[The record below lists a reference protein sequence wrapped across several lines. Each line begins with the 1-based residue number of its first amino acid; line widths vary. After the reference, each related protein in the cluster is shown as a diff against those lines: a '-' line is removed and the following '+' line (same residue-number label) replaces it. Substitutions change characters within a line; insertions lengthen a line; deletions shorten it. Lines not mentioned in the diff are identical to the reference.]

1 MRKQFASF
9 LLIAAVMVCGIWCGG
24 QYFNEARV
32 TPKRLSNPP
41 DSVVAYNAIPMKG
54 ELPFFF
60 PFNPLIFIVSLAAAI
75 AAWRW
80 ARQSR
85 KWLALSTIIGF
96 CVSLILIL
104 YLAPLIWSIDR
115 EAGNIPAAEIIARA
129 DAWKFGNR
137 IRLIVEMF
145 GFVCSIIALR
155 VWSMESNE
163 IQSEAASMAVGNQMV
178 IMENTGGRCENS

>member
-1 MRKQFASF
+1 MRKRFAAF
-9 LLIAAVMVCGIWCGG
+9 LLIASVVAWGIWCGG

-41 DSVVAYNAIPMKG
+41 DSVVAYNAIPIKG

-60 PFNPLIFIVSLAAAI
+60 PLNPLIFLVSLAALI

-80 ARQSR
+80 SRRSR
-85 KWLALSTIIGF
+85 KWLVLSTVIGF
-96 CVSLILIL
+96 GVCLALIL

-115 EAGNIPAAEIIARA
+115 GLDTLSAAEIIARA

-155 VWSMESNE
+155 VWSAES
-163 IQSEAASMAVGNQMV
+163 
-178 IMENTGGRCENS
+178 ENIVETDG

>member
-1 MRKQFASF
+1 MLF
-9 LLIAAVMVCGIWCGG
+9 AAVMVWGIWCGG

-54 ELPFFF
+54 DLPFFF
-60 PFNPLIFIVSLAAAI
+60 PLNPLFFLMSLAAAI

-80 ARQSR
+80 ARRSR
-85 KWLALSTIIGF
+85 KWLVLSTVIGF
-96 CVSLILIL
+96 GVSFVLIF

-129 DAWKFGNR
+129 EAWKFGNR
-137 IRLIVEMF
+137 IRLIVEFF
-145 GFVCSIIALR
+145 GFVFSVIALR
-155 VWSMESNE
+155 VWAA
-163 IQSEAASMAVGNQMV
+163 EA
-178 IMENTGGRCENS
+178 ENYSI

>member
-9 LLIAAVMVCGIWCGG
+9 LLIAAVVVWGIWCGG

-32 TPKRLSNPP
+32 IPRKLSNPP
-41 DSVVAYNAIPMKG
+41 DSVAAYNAIPMDG

-60 PFNPLIFIVSLAAAI
+60 PGNPLIFLVSLAAAI
-75 AAWRW
+75 TAWRW

-85 KWLALSTIIGF
+85 KWLVLSTVIGF
-96 CVSLILIL
+96 GVSLALIL
-104 YLAPLIWSIDR
+104 YLAPLIWSIDLGL
-115 EAGNIPAAEIIARA
+115 ETTPAAEIIARA

-155 VWSMESNE
+155 VWSAESE
-163 IQSEAASMAVGNQMV
+163 VTVETDG
-178 IMENTGGRCENS
+178 

>member
-1 MRKQFASF
+1 MRKQIASF
-9 LLIAAVMVCGIWCGG
+9 LLIAAVVIWGIWCGG

-41 DSVVAYNAIPMKG
+41 DSVVAYNAIPMDG
-54 ELPFFF
+54 DLPFFF
-60 PFNPLIFIVSLAAAI
+60 PLNPLFFLVSLAALI
-75 AAWRW
+75 MAWRW
-80 ARQSR
+80 ARKSR

-96 CVSLILIL
+96 GVSLVLIL

-115 EAGNIPAAEIIARA
+115 GLDTLSAAEIIARA

-155 VWSMESNE
+155 VWSTES
-163 IQSEAASMAVGNQMV
+163 
-178 IMENTGGRCENS
+178 ENIVKTDG

>member
-1 MRKQFASF
+1 M
-9 LLIAAVMVCGIWCGG
+9 
-24 QYFNEARV
+24 
-32 TPKRLSNPP
+32 
-41 DSVVAYNAIPMKG
+41 DG

-60 PFNPLIFIVSLAAAI
+60 PGNPLIFLVSLSAAI

-85 KWLALSTIIGF
+85 KWLVLSTVVGF
-96 CVSLILIL
+96 GVSLVLIL

-115 EAGNIPAAEIIARA
+115 EAGHIPAAEIIARA

-145 GFVCSIIALR
+145 GFVCSVMALR
-155 VWSMESNE
+155 VWSA
-163 IQSEAASMAVGNQMV
+163 EAAEKGEIETKLEASG
-178 IMENTGGRCENS
+178 SSL